1 VGAEVLWVEKE
12 QDRDHIAWGRAAMAA
27 LKPYTTAGNY
37 VNDVVEQ
44 GEDVVR
50 GIYGDKKYERLR
62 ALKRAHDP
70 DNVFRLNQNIRPSV
84 R

>member
-1 VGAEVLWVEKE
+1 MATAVG
-12 QDRDHIAWGRAAMAA
+12 RRRAACRASRVTKPA
-27 LKPYTTAGNY
+27 LKPFARAGQY

-50 GIYGDKKYERLR
+50 GIYGEAKYERLR

-70 DNVFRLNQNIRPSV
+70 ENVFRLNQNIRP
-84 R
+84 